1 MKQMLLLLCF
11 VPLTVQALDRP
22 QLDKMLATAVSA
34 KGRPYLEARQA
45 VLDLGTNALPLL
57 AQAATDPALTW
68 QQRLVARIC
77 YERMTRGADIEA
89 LRRYDWRAN
98 PQYNKKWEDNIL
110 GARVHLG
117 EIAIPKCIDAGL
129 WYYYVELPW
138 KDTKEYALHPSDPAI
153 PFDRAINDDRRIY
166 CSWLDWCIASL
177 KGQPEYYYLIQALTE
192 KLESDASLS
201 EPPNAELY
209 RYLLL
214 HKETNAVPVLVKRYD
229 TYNKH
234 EDNGGEAFAGA
245 REITYRGM
253 FEPILEI
260 ADSRHANLLEKFIT
274 EKPVLEP
281 LKEKLAEVRKRSAPP
296 PLVEPP
302 FRLNRQPVKS

>member
-1 MKQMLLLLCF
+1 ME
-11 VPLTVQALDRP
+11 
-22 QLDKMLATAVSA
+22 
-34 KGRPYLEARQA
+34 GYE
-45 VLDLGTNALPLL
+45 G
-57 AQAATDPALTW
+57 
-68 QQRLVARIC
+68 IC
-77 YERMTRGADIEA
+77 A
-89 LRRYDWRAN
+89 
-98 PQYNKKWEDNIL
+98 
-110 GARVHLG
+110 
-117 EIAIPKCIDAGL
+117 
-129 WYYYVELPW
+129 
-138 KDTKEYALHPSDPAI
+138 HPSDPAI

-274 EKPVLEP
+274 EKPVGA
-281 LKEKLAEVRKRSAPP
+281 AEGETRRSPQALCTTTSCRAPVSIESPASQVVTVFGPAWNRRRKA
-296 PLVEPP
+296 
-302 FRLNRQPVKS
+302 